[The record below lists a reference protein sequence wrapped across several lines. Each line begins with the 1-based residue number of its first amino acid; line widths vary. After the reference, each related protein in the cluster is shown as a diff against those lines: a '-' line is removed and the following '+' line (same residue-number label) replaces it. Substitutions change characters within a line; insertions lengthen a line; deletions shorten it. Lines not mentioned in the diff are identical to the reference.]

1 MGIVIGIVLIL
12 AVAAFFAVM
21 TCKSK
26 HSDLFR
32 WLLIAIFVA
41 ICITWV
47 VPYGYFNGSTY
58 GEVAMKRIGLA
69 DLPSLLYY
77 AAYFGLTTLIYLF
90 ILGGF
95 YGILSKTKSYSALVS
110 KISKKLKGKETI
122 FMVVTSSVIIILSSL
137 LKSTF
142 ALLVFVPFIVSILLN
157 MGQSKL
163 TTFAVTFG
171 SILAG
176 LCGATYGSD
185 GLYFLNYYMSTE
197 VTSGLGYRA
206 IIAAC
211 ALVAYEGLLIFKL
224 TRKSNK
230 KAKEENTS
238 EIDPYNA
245 VEVKGKV
252 STWPIIV
259 VFSILF
265 VYLVLG
271 YTAWMT
277 NWKIEIFANFHK
289 WLTELKI
296 GKEFTLFSYILGS
309 GAVEFGKFEITA
321 LVSML
326 MVLSAVVAFMSK
338 FKFQEFL
345 TSFGEGAK
353 KMLKPVCLFVLVYVV
368 FIVAYTSP
376 FIPALSNWAFGLT
389 KTFNPYITTVTAF
402 ITSIFHADLGYTGY
416 AVGGFINASYASDV
430 TLVQTIYVV
439 TYGLAQILMPVSGM
453 LMVGLSYLKIDYKSW
468 FKYIWMFAV
477 IMLAVLLILATIVY
491 Y

>member
-32 WLLIAIFVA
+32 WLLIAIFVG

-58 GEVAMKRIGLA
+58 SEVAMKRIGLT

-77 AAYFGLTTLIYLF
+77 AAYFGLTTIIYLF

-95 YGILSKTKSYSALVS
+95 YGILSKCKSYSALIN

-122 FMVVTSSVIIILSSL
+122 FMVVISSVLIILSSL

-142 ALLVFVPFIVSILLN
+142 AILVFVPFIVSILLN
-157 MGQSKL
+157 MGQSKI

-185 GLYFLNYYMSTE
+185 GVYYLNYYMSTE
-197 VTSGLGYRA
+197 VNSGLGYRA

-224 TRKSNK
+224 TKKSSK
-230 KAKEENTS
+230 KSKEENSS
-238 EIDPYNA
+238 EVDPFDA

-259 VFSILF
+259 VFSVLF
-265 VYLVLG
+265 VFLILG
-271 YTAWMT
+271 YVAWSS
-277 NWKIEIFANFHK
+277 NWNIEIFTKFHT
-289 WLTELKI
+289 WITELKI
-296 GKEFTLFSYILGS
+296 GEDFTIFSYILGS
-309 GAVEFGKFEITA
+309 GAVEFGTFEITA
-321 LVSML
+321 IITIIMI
-326 MVLSAVVAFMSK
+326 LSAVVAFMSK
-338 FKFQEFL
+338 FKFQDFL
-345 TSFGEGAK
+345 ASFGEGAK

-389 KTFNPYITTVTAF
+389 KTFNPYITSIVAF

-416 AVGGFINASYASDV
+416 AIGGFVNASYASDV

-439 TYGLAQILMPVSGM
+439 TYGLAQILMPVSGL
-453 LMVGLSYLKIDYKSW
+453 LMIGLSYLKIDYKQW
-468 FKYIWMFAV
+468 FKYIWMFAAV
-477 IMLAVLLILATIVY
+477 MFAVLLILATIVY